1 MNRNSTDF
9 ACLVTGF
16 LTDYLPLQRCYSRN
30 TILSYRDT
38 LKLFLRFLSEC
49 KGIPPASFYIKDFKR
64 ELVIEFL
71 EWYRGNGASIS
82 AANQRLAA
90 IKAFA
95 GYAQFE
101 SIECIAPLQDISVI
115 KAKKA
120 APKEVSF
127 LTVEQMSALINFPD
141 INSHT
146 GFRHRM
152 LLTLLYDSGCRV
164 QELCDIMIADISLGS
179 VSTVR
184 LHGKGNKYRTVVIS
198 DETAILIR
206 NYISRYQPNAVG
218 TQPLITNRCHQ
229 KIDRDGIAYVIKKYA
244 DAVRKEDSSFPEHV
258 HCHMIRHSKAMHML
272 EAGINIIYIRD
283 FLGHED
289 ISTTMVY
296 VRADNRIKNDAVNKL
311 APKVTG
317 EADMPDW
324 SKDRDLMQFLN
335 SLK

>member
-1 MNRNSTDF
+1 MSTNSTDF
-9 ACLVTGF
+9 ARLVTGF
-16 LTDYLPLQRCYSRN
+16 LTEYLPLQRCYSRN
-30 TILSYRDT
+30 TVLSYRDT
-38 LKLFLRFLSEC
+38 LKLFLRFLDEA
-49 KGIPPASFYIKDFKR
+49 KNIPLGSFYMKGFSR
-64 ELVIEFL
+64 GLVIEFL
-71 EWYRGNGASIS
+71 EWYRQGGASIS

-101 SIECIAPLQDISVI
+101 SIECIAPLQEVSGI

-120 APKEVSF
+120 IPREVPF
-127 LTVEQMSALINFPD
+127 LTATQVSALINLPD
-141 INSHT
+141 IHSHT
-146 GFRHRM
+146 GFRHRV

-164 QELCDIMIADISLGS
+164 QELCDITAADVSLGP
-179 VSTVR
+179 VSAVR

-198 DETAILIR
+198 DGTANLIGK
-206 NYISRYQPNAVG
+206 YISRYQPNAVG
-218 TQPLITNRCHQ
+218 SQPLITNRCHQ
-229 KIDRDGIAYVIKKYA
+229 KIDRDGISYVVKKYA
-244 DAVRKEDSSFPEHV
+244 EAARKEDPSFPGHIY
-258 HCHMIRHSKAMHML
+258 CHMLRHSKAMHML

-296 VRADNRIKNDAVNKL
+296 ARADNRLKNDVINKL

-317 EADMPDW
+317 ETALPDW
-324 SKDRDLMQFLN
+324 SKDKDLLEFLN

>member
-1 MNRNSTDF
+1 MNTNSTDF

-16 LTDYLPLQRCYSRN
+16 LTDYLPLQRCYSKN

-38 LKLFLRFLSEC
+38 LKLFLRFLGDY
-49 KGIPPASFYIKDFKR
+49 KGFSLNSFYIKDFKR

-71 EWYRGNGASIS
+71 EWYRKNGASIS

-101 SIECIAPLQDISVI
+101 SIECMAPLQDVSGI

-120 APKEVSF
+120 APKEVFF
-127 LTVEQMSALINFPD
+127 LTVEQMSALINLPD

-164 QELCDIMIADISLGS
+164 QELCDITIADVSLDS

-198 DETAILIR
+198 DETASLIR
-206 NYISRYQPNAVG
+206 NYISRYRPNAVG

-229 KIDRDGIAYVIKKYA
+229 KIDRDGVAYIIKKYA

-258 HCHMIRHSKAMHML
+258 HCHMFRHSKAMHML

-296 VRADNRIKNDAVNKL
+296 VRAHNRLKNDAINKL
-311 APKVTG
+311 APKVTN